1 MLCPFWRHVTVA
13 IVAVTLGTVT
23 ILKPGVA
30 QQTPSLPGANAL
42 LQVPVSPLFPGGVPF
57 PPPVNN
63 PEAGDPAAIDR
74 GMQAFNSMN
83 CVGCHAPNGGGGFGP
98 ALSER
103 QFIYGREP
111 ANIYLS
117 IHQGRPNGMPAWGVM
132 LPDSAVWDLV
142 AYIRSIS
149 DAPETEWGQTISRS
163 PSSPSIQQVPAE
175 LVTSAQP
182 WAHTEPFGNG
192 RKPSPSH

>member
-1 MLCPFWRHVTVA
+1 MLYPFWRRVAVA

-30 QQTPSLPGANAL
+30 QQPPSLPGPKAL

-57 PPPVNN
+57 PPPVAN
-63 PEAGDPAAIDR
+63 PAAGDPDAVDR

-83 CVGCHAPNGGGGFGP
+83 CVGCHAPNGGGGMGP

-117 IHQGRPNGMPAWGVM
+117 IRQGRPNGMPAWGEM
-132 LPDSAVWDLV
+132 LPDNAVWDLV
-142 AYIRSIS
+142 AYITSIS
-149 DAPETEWGQTISRS
+149 DAPQTGWGQTISRS

-175 LVTSAQP
+175 LVTSAKP
-182 WAHTEPFGNG
+182 WTHTEPFGEG
-192 RKPSPSH
+192 RKPSPSR